1 MRKQV
6 WFSALAAGV
15 LLFSACKS
23 EDIPAQGGND
33 AGITETQEEGLA
45 LMLSLSEGQLEM
57 SRAFSNSRAGYTDWS
72 KPGDPG
78 AINASGRPLFSSQKG
93 QDIQRITLYF
103 VYTDT
108 NNDSKQKIAL
118 KKEID
123 REQWYTSSVSTQT
136 GKEGRQLL
144 VYLKKDEAESILSNV
159 TYTVYAVGYSEDKR
173 GTNSLGYTFTPAV
186 GTTISSGTEF
196 TDFNAVIASTLT
208 DSEEVFA
215 GQVKVKLNTN
225 GDALIP
231 STSEDNGV
239 KNVPVLSLFRQVA
252 GISGYFTNIPAKVG
266 DYVPT
271 HIRLVARKK
280 NNQVNF
286 DMLDTNVGEIGS
298 ESQNQVNYV
307 VNGSRTSTSAPAA
320 DAIFGEDGGDGYIV
334 YEIDL
339 SKWFKFGAEV
349 SGRATFDKCDLN
361 GDGFVGYADVKKF
374 LTDNS
379 GSKYTDFWSNPNAF
393 VNGHQQGL
401 VQGSV
406 WAGKFVIPFTHDNTN
421 VTLQAQLVTKNSGT
435 VHILR
440 SWDVAIPEADVNKST
455 GEEVSTGTVVN
466 SFKDKS
472 TKIYNIYR
480 NHMYSIGE
488 KNFDN
493 GNDEGTTD
501 PTDPTVDPDDPDVDP
516 TVPPTDPDDPDDN
529 DKPSDLSKGKELL
542 LHVNSKWEK
551 NHNMELD

>member
-57 SRAFSNSRAGYTDWS
+57 SRAFSNSRADYTDWS

-108 NNDSKQKIAL
+108 NDSKQKIAL

-123 REQWYTSSVSTQT
+123 REQWYTSSVSTQA

-144 VYLKKDEAESILSNV
+144 VYLKKDEAAKISSSV

-173 GTNSLGYTFTPAV
+173 GTSTLGYTFTP
-186 GTTISSGTEF
+186 SSGTEF

-215 GQVKVKLNTN
+215 GQVKVKLNAN

-231 STSEDNGV
+231 STSADNGV

-298 ESQNQVNYV
+298 ESQDQVNYV

-339 SKWFKFGAEV
+339 SKWFKFGAE

-361 GDGFVGYADVKKF
+361 GDGFVGYADVQKF

-401 VQGSV
+401 VKGSV

-440 SWDVAIPEADVNKST
+440 SWDVAIPEADVNRST
-455 GEEVSTGTVVN
+455 GGEVSTATVVN

-493 GNDEGTTD
+493 GSDEGTTD
-501 PTDPTVDPDDPDVDP
+501 PTDPTVDPDDPDVNP
-516 TVPPTDPDDPDDN
+516 TDPTDPDVPDPN